1 MVHRNRGFTH
11 ENSMVDLSIFLCKR
25 LPGRVTLVFYRI
37 PVYSENIIGPEIRRQ
52 PSQQIDIGNVRI
64 FFMTSR
70 RLEWLEGIAIAGPCI
85 YIYISYDTSSCV

>member
-11 ENSMVDLSIFLCKR
+11 ENSMVNLSIFLCKR

-85 YIYISYDTSSCV
+85 YIIYIYIY